1 MKIYKNSIKIK
12 IRRLIYFMEYSKRKK
27 KKKRNNRL
35 RMKKN
40 PYKIIYRSLQRATC
54 TEVFIVAEIT
64 RVIFKLT

>member
-1 MKIYKNSIKIK
+1 MQ
-12 IRRLIYFMEYSKRKK
+12 YSKRKK
-27 KKKRNNRL
+27 KEKRNNRL